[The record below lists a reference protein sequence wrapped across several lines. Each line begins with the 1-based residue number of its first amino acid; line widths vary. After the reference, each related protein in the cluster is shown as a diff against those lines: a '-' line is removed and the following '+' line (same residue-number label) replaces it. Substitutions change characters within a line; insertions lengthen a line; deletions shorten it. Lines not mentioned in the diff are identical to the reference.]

1 MSAAILVVVAL
12 GTAAL
17 AVLVSRQDAK
27 AGIAALGLVVCAA
40 VALATSPVQSIVMRD
55 ATFALGT
62 SGAGVVAAASISLL
76 LLLGA
81 AVAGRRRSLPVGLP
95 VALPAAVAALVASL
109 AAVNGALLA
118 NPISGASA
126 FQPVGTAAAPVAV
139 AIVAAASVLIAPLAA
154 SYPDPALAAIARR
167 AAARAVRLAVV
178 ACGLAIAGMAWL
190 LAPTGPIAPDPAGAA
205 AALLLVAMAVAL
217 FMGALPFHTVS
228 VRASVSAPLALT
240 AARGVWLPAAFA
252 LAAVAWD
259 QRVLAPSVALSGVV
273 SAPLFA
279 DARAVVALVAV
290 LTMAGGALAATFHD
304 DVRHVLAYALVGDA
318 GLALLAF
325 SSADPAAASAAAA
338 WLPVNAV
345 ARTALVTWTIALV
358 LARGTDVV
366 DELDG
371 WARTS
376 PLLAAGLT
384 GVAAATFGLP
394 GWGVF
399 ELRGSLFTTG
409 GGPAGPLMA
418 AAGWLGL
425 LPYARLAWV
434 GARRPAPA
442 AADFTGSPA
451 AGPAGPGWTGGSLER
466 RPRRADEAEN
476 ALRSG
481 AARLFAAWTD
491 HAGLVAAGFAVLAA
505 AVAIAVAWTAGVAV
519 TGID

>member
-1 MSAAILVVVAL
+1 MSAGILVVVAL
-12 GTAAL
+12 VTAAL
-17 AVLVSRQDAK
+17 AVLMSRQDAK
-27 AGIAALGLVVCAA
+27 AGIAAMGLVACAGI
-40 VALATSPVQSIVMRD
+40 ALASSPIQSIVMGD

-62 SGAGVVAAASISLL
+62 SGAGVVAGASISLL

-81 AVAGRRRSLPVGLP
+81 AGAGRLRSLPPGLP

-109 AAVNGALLA
+109 AAVDGALLA

-154 SYPDPALAAIARR
+154 WHPDPALAAVARR
-167 AAARAVRLAVV
+167 GAARAVRLAVV
-178 ACGLAIAGMAWL
+178 ACGLAIVGMAWL

-205 AALLLVAMAVAL
+205 AGLLLVATGVAL

-259 QRVLAPSVALSGVV
+259 QRVLAPAVALSGVV

-290 LTMAGGALAATFHD
+290 ITMAGGALAATVHD

-345 ARTALVTWTIALV
+345 ARTALVTWTVALV
-358 LARGTDVV
+358 LARGTDIV
-366 DELDG
+366 DELGG

-376 PLLAAGLT
+376 PLLAAGLV

-399 ELRGSLFTTG
+399 ELRGSLFVTG
-409 GGPAGPLMA
+409 GGPAGPVMA

-425 LPYARLAWV
+425 LPYVRLAWV
-434 GARRPAPA
+434 GARRRAPAGTAAEPPAPA
-442 AADFTGSPA
+442 PA
-451 AGPAGPGWTGGSLER
+451 EPAGTRPGVGR
-466 RPRRADEAEN
+466 RPWRAGDEN
-476 ALRSG
+476 ALQSG
-481 AARLFAAWTD
+481 AARLFTAWTD
-491 HAGLVAAGFAVLAA
+491 HAGLVAAGFALAAA

>member
-1 MSAAILVVVAL
+1 VSAAILVVVAL
-12 GTAAL
+12 VTAAL

-27 AGIAALGLVVCAA
+27 AGIVALGLVVCAG
-40 VALATSPVQSIVMRD
+40 VALASSPITSIAMGD

-62 SGAGVVAAASISLL
+62 SGAGVVAAASVSLL

-81 AVAGRRRSLPVGLP
+81 AVADRRRSLPLGLP
-95 VALPAAVAALVASL
+95 VALPAAVAALAASL
-109 AAVNGALLA
+109 AAVDGAVLA

-126 FQPVGTAAAPVAV
+126 FQPVGTTAAPVAV
-139 AIVAAASVLIAPLAA
+139 AVVAAASVLIAPLAA
-154 SYPDPALAAIARR
+154 WHPDPALAAIARR
-167 AAARAVRLAVV
+167 SATRAVRLAVV

-205 AALLLVAMAVAL
+205 AGLLLVAAAVAL

-259 QRVLAPSVALSGVV
+259 QRVLAPSVALSGVA
-273 SAPLFA
+273 SAPLFS
-279 DARAVVALVAV
+279 DARVIVVVVAV

-304 DVRHVLAYALVGDA
+304 DVRHILAYALVGDA

-345 ARTALVTWTIALV
+345 ARTALVTWTVALV

-376 PLLAAGLT
+376 PLLAAGLI

-399 ELRGSLFTTG
+399 ELRGSLFATG
-409 GGPAGPLMA
+409 GGPAGPAVA

-425 LPYARLAWV
+425 LPLVRLAWV
-434 GARRPAPA
+434 GARRAPAATAFAGVPAPA
-442 AADFTGSPA
+442 SAEPQDVPG
-451 AGPAGPGWTGGSLER
+451 AGR
-466 RPRRADEAEN
+466 RSRRADEAGQ
-476 ALRSG
+476 ALRGG
-481 AARLFAAWTD
+481 ATRLVTAWTD
-491 HAGLVAAGFAVLAA
+491 HAGLIAAGFALAAA
-505 AVAIAVAWTAGVAV
+505 AVAIAVAWTAGVSV

>member
-1 MSAAILVVVAL
+1 MSAGILVAIAL
-12 GTAAL
+12 ATTAL
-17 AVLVSRQDAK
+17 AVLTSRQDAK
-27 AGIAALGLVVCAA
+27 AGIAAGGLVVCAG
-40 VALATSPVQSIVMRD
+40 VAIATSPIRSIVMGD
-55 ATFALGT
+55 AAFALGT
-62 SGAGVVAAASISLL
+62 SGARVVAAASISLL

-81 AVAGRRRSLPVGLP
+81 AASGRRRSLPVGLA
-95 VALPAAVAALVASL
+95 VALPAAVAALVAAL
-109 AAVNGALLA
+109 AAVDGALLA
-118 NPISGASA
+118 NPMSGASA

-139 AIVAAASVLIAPLAA
+139 AIVAATSILITPLAA
-154 SYPDPALAAIARR
+154 WHPDPALAAPARR

-205 AALLLVAMAVAL
+205 AGLLLVATAVAL

-273 SAPLFA
+273 GAPLFA
-279 DARAVVALVAV
+279 DARAVVAVVAV
-290 LTMAGGALAATFHD
+290 ITMAGGALAATFHD

-325 SSADPAAASAAAA
+325 ASADPAAASAAAA

-358 LARGTDVV
+358 LARGTDIV

-376 PLLAAGLT
+376 PLLAAGLI

-399 ELRGSLFTTG
+399 ELRGSLFATG
-409 GGPAGPLMA
+409 GGPAGPVMA

-425 LPYARLAWV
+425 LPYVRLAWV
-434 GARRPAPA
+434 GARRRTPATTTSAEPSVP
-442 AADFTGSPA
+442 SPA
-451 AGPAGPGWTGGSLER
+451 EPAGVRNGLGRPPG
-466 RPRRADEAEN
+466 RAGADVH
-476 ALRSG
+476 ALQGG
-481 AARLFAAWTD
+481 AARLFTAWTD

>member
-1 MSAAILVVVAL
+1 MSAGILVVAAL
-12 GTAAL
+12 VTAAL
-17 AVLVSRQDAK
+17 AVLVPRQDAK
-27 AGIAALGLVVCAA
+27 AAIAAAGLAVCAG
-40 VALATSPVQSIVMRD
+40 VALASTPLQSIVMGD
-55 ATFALGT
+55 ATFALGAP
-62 SGAGVVAAASISLL
+62 GAGVVAEASVSLL

-81 AVAGRRRSLPVGLP
+81 VVAGRRQSLPLGLP
-95 VALPAAVAALVASL
+95 VALPAAMAALVASL
-109 AAVNGALLA
+109 AAVDGALLA
-118 NPISGASA
+118 NPVSGGSA

-154 SYPDPALAAIARR
+154 WHPDPALVAVARR
-167 AAARAVRLAVV
+167 GASRAVRLAVV

-205 AALLLVAMAVAL
+205 AALLLVATSVAL

-228 VRASVSAPLALT
+228 VRASVSAPLSLT

-259 QRVLAPSVALSGVV
+259 QRVLAPSVALSGVAN
-273 SAPLFA
+273 APLFA

-290 LTMAGGALAATFHD
+290 ITMAGGALAATFHD

-318 GLALLAF
+318 GLAMLAF

-345 ARTALVTWTIALV
+345 ARTALVTWTVALV

-366 DELDG
+366 DELGG

-376 PLLAAGLT
+376 PLLGAGLV
-384 GVAAATFGLP
+384 GIAAATFGLP

-409 GGPAGPLMA
+409 GGPAGPVMA

-434 GARRPAPA
+434 GVRGRVPASTASGESPVLAPA
-442 AADFTGSPA
+442 GSPGERGRPGRWSGR
-451 AGPAGPGWTGGSLER
+451 AGERALPG
-466 RPRRADEAEN
+466 
-476 ALRSG
+476 G
-481 AARLFAAWTD
+481 AARLFTALTD
-491 HAGLVAAGFAVLAA
+491 HAGLVAAGFGLLAA
-505 AVAIAVAWTAGVAV
+505 AIAIAVAWTAGVAV
-519 TGID
+519 TGLD